1 MSTLG
6 VRLDSTL
13 DNRLQNLCKQTG
25 RSKSYYAKKAL
36 TEFLNNRE
44 DYLIGLAVLEQNED
58 TLTLD
63 ELEKHLDLDN

>member
-13 DNRLQNLCKQTG
+13 DNRLQNLCQQTG

-44 DYLIGLAVLEQNED
+44 DYLLGLAILEQNED
-58 TLTLD
+58 ALTLD